1 MAPERTSFQS
11 QLPLTVSLPDI
22 IDGSLKQL
30 KEQEEQY
37 KGHQLEHKEIQQL
50 YPLVL
55 QDTYHHNRLLSWS
68 RLPTR
73 MMPEL
78 M

>member
-1 MAPERTSFQS
+1 MALEIKK
-11 QLPLTVSLPDI
+11 VSTPFTLPDI

-37 KGHQLEHKEIQQL
+37 KGHQLEHKENRQL

-55 QDTYHHNRLLSWS
+55 QDTYHHNRLLSLS
-68 RLPTR
+68 QLPTR